1 MKQIALLCVLYVIS
15 TGVSAQSMGG
25 SNMMGGS
32 AGGQSGMGSMM
43 GSEGSG
49 MGSMGGSQMGP
60 ASGTPVEGVVRKV
73 DRDAQKITI
82 KHGPIPSLDMPPM
95 TMVYRVKEPSMLDRV
110 KRGDKI
116 RFSADQ
122 VGGAYTVMSI
132 EAVQ

>member
-122 VGGAYTVMSI
+122 VGGAHTVMSI